1 MQTAA
6 YLLLQLK
13 MKMTVM
19 EGYPANAIFFSSV
32 FLLFFPWSFFL
43 ALLVCTVPV
52 HFPSLSTVFF
62 FLCSSSSIIFV
73 FVCVFCAPLQFYL
86 ASGLIVPCDLPDD
99 KMRGNSQVQVVSLFQ
114 ATCPMIKC
122 EETCKW
128 SHCSR
133 RPARWWK
140 YIFFF
145 CGLIL
150 VGGLSRLKFLKG
162 EKFPKAISNL
172 DLSRWPSIWWISS
185 EISLAKF
192 AKLVVPCLKV

>member
-1 MQTAA
+1 
-6 YLLLQLK
+6 LK

-32 FLLFFPWSFFL
+32 FILFFPWSSFL

-62 FLCSSSSIIFV
+62 YFLCSSLSIIFV
-73 FVCVFCAPLQFYL
+73 FVRVFCAPLQFYL
-86 ASGLIVPCDLPDD
+86 ASGLIVPGDLPDD
-99 KMRGNSQVQVVSLFQ
+99 KMRGNSQVVSLFQ
-114 ATCPMIKC
+114 ATCPMVKIQ
-122 EETCKW
+122 
-128 SHCSR
+128 
-133 RPARWWK
+133 
-140 YIFFF
+140 IFF

-150 VGGLSRLKFLKG
+150 VGGLPRLKFLKG
-162 EKFPKAISNL
+162 EKFPKVISNL